1 MNSVIEILGGIL
13 GAVMLYYGADY
24 LISGG
29 VSLAKKLHI
38 PTLVIGLTLVAFG
51 TSAPELVVSIDAGIK
66 GHGDIAAGNII
77 GSNIC
82 NVALILGLCSV
93 ICPLNVNKKLFKIDL
108 PVLLGSAV
116 LFSLF
121 VFLTGGINRWQ
132 AAIFAVGLI
141 SYTLVR
147 VFFDRE
153 DVEAEAN
160 ENASNSS
167 VLKMIL
173 SIIGGLAALVFGAK
187 FFVNG
192 AVCVARL
199 CNVSEA
205 IIGLTI
211 VALGTSLP
219 ELATSVIAS
228 IKKEGDIAIG
238 NIVGSNIFNILAIM
252 GIAPL
257 VTPLSTPGINLLDL
271 AVMLL
276 CSVLLIVFMRTGY
289 LISRIEGIIFLVI
302 YFAYPLIR
310 IF

>member
-1 MNSVIEILGGIL
+1 MNNVIEILGGVL
-13 GAVMLYYGADY
+13 GAVMLYYGADF

-29 VSLAKKLHI
+29 VSLAKKLRI

-51 TSAPELVVSIDAGIK
+51 TSAPELVVSIDAGISGK
-66 GHGDIAAGNII
+66 GDIAAGNII

-93 ICPLNVNKKLFKIDL
+93 ICPLNVNKKIFKIDL
-108 PVLLGSAV
+108 PVLLVSAV
-116 LFSLF
+116 LFSIF
-121 VFLTGGINRWQ
+121 VFYSNGINRWQ
-132 AAIFAVGLI
+132 SAIFTVGLI
-141 SYTLVR
+141 SYTLIR

-167 VLKMIL
+167 ILKMIL
-173 SIIGGLAALVFGAK
+173 SIIGGLAALVFGAR
-187 FFVNG
+187 FFVAG
-192 AVCVARL
+192 AVCIARL